1 MVTHSSKYPFRWCS
15 FLSCLLLTD
24 ERAVYTTNPNGTAG
38 TAEHKL
44 WFQKAPFSWLS
55 NLEASCQ
62 SQALLL
68 GSSYMT
74 THMGFSYTL
83 ISLSQQDKNNKTTQA
98 PGAPYLNS
106 TLQNCEVGT
115 IQIYPARK
123 DTSITSGNSWTW
135 GDTNAA
141 VSGPIR
147 LMMVPQNIVTDGL
160 SVGQRVVRH
169 PQSYLASD
177 SLIPGSVSTVLRHCQ
192 EFPES

>member
-1 MVTHSSKYPFRWCS
+1 MVIPSSEHPFPWSVFLTCLWLTHI
-15 FLSCLLLTD
+15 
-24 ERAVYTTNPNGTAG
+24 RAVYTTNPNGTAG

-62 SQALLL
+62 SQALML

-83 ISLSQQDKNNKTTQA
+83 ISLAQQDKNNKTIQA

-106 TLQNCEVGT
+106 TLQDCEVGT

-123 DTSITSGNSWTW
+123 DTSVTSGNSWTW

-147 LMMVPQNIVTDGL
+147 LMQAAQSIVTDGI
-160 SVGQRVVRH
+160 SAGQC
-169 PQSYLASD
+169 
-177 SLIPGSVSTVLRHCQ
+177 VLRH
-192 EFPES
+192 P